1 MGLNLLLLSQF
12 LMVYLYKPRDIL
24 ASENTNKPSPE
35 YIRNIPTNKYYILGP
50 GDVLNIKVK
59 EDLTTELN
67 RNFTINGD
75 GIANL
80 ARLKRIY
87 AAGLTVG
94 ELTEILNN
102 EYSAYV
108 KEPNVE
114 LLVIN
119 YRPVKIYIDGEVE
132 EPGVHILAGSES
144 PIKNEDIKQPEV
156 IDVTLSKF
164 PTSTGANLS
173 MENNIFFPTIIDAIR
188 KSKGITFYANLEKIK
203 VTRVN
208 SISNGGGR
216 ISTELNIIS
225 TLNLQD
231 TSQNIRLFDGDT
243 ILIPKNESP
252 VISQIFKAI
261 KSNLNPKFIDVFIGG
276 RVERTGTIT
285 VNKAT
290 TLTEAIEISG
300 GSKTLKGPVTFMRYN
315 QDGTI
320 DRRKFSLK
328 KKAKRGA
335 YENPYL
341 KNSDVI
347 YVGKSRLNIAT
358 EVITDITQPIQ
369 SLVTS
374 YGFYKIISGK

>member
-1 MGLNLLLLSQF
+1 
-12 LMVYLYKPRDIL
+12 MVYLYKPRDIL

-173 MENNIFFPTIIDAIR
+173 MENNIPEIP
-188 KSKGITFYANLEKIK
+188 IK
-203 VTRVN
+203 K
-208 SISNGGGR
+208 
-216 ISTELNIIS
+216 L
-225 TLNLQD
+225 
-231 TSQNIRLFDGDT
+231 
-243 ILIPKNESP
+243 K
-252 VISQIFKAI
+252 FKV
-261 KSNLNPKFIDVFIGG
+261 K
-276 RVERTGTIT
+276 
-285 VNKAT
+285 
-290 TLTEAIEISG
+290 
-300 GSKTLKGPVTFMRYN
+300 Y
-315 QDGTI
+315 
-320 DRRKFSLK
+320 
-328 KKAKRGA
+328 
-335 YENPYL
+335 PYQMKPCYL
-341 KNSDVI
+341 
-347 YVGKSRLNIAT
+347 Y
-358 EVITDITQPIQ
+358 
-369 SLVTS
+369 
-374 YGFYKIISGK
+374 